1 MINTVIPQGSRAWYG
16 SCIAEFLEARSE
28 DIVGLLAQGSG
39 RANRSVD
46 PTQTEAW
53 LAEISTLKEQL
64 AGLTGQIFLEFAI
77 PRMGRRID
85 AVLLIGPAIILL
97 EFKVGARRFD
107 RAAVDQVWDYALD
120 LKNFHKGSHEPNIV
134 PVLVAT
140 GAEIEPEAKLTL
152 ARDGV
157 GTPLAC
163 SASGIRRLIDR
174 ILGLLAPDVRDWSK
188 WEASPYKPTP
198 TIVEAALAL
207 YARHTVEAIARH
219 DADAENVTKTS
230 GRIEELIEYAKQR
243 HKKVI
248 CFVTGVPGAGKT
260 LVGLNVATKH
270 RKNEAQDP
278 AVYLSGN
285 GPLVMVLREALT
297 RDEFNRR
304 KEAGE
309 SGF

>member
-1 MINTVIPQGSRAWYG
+1 MIDTVTPQGSRAWYG
-16 SCIAEFLEARSE
+16 SCIAEFLEARPDE
-28 DIVGLLAQGSG
+28 IVGALAQGSG

-53 LAEISTLKEQL
+53 LAEIATLKDQL
-64 AGLTGQIFLEFAI
+64 TGLTGQIFLEFSI

-97 EFKVGARRFD
+97 EFKVGAGRFD

-120 LKNFHKGSHEPNIV
+120 LKNFHEGSHEPNIV

-140 GAEIEPEAKLTL
+140 GAETQPAAELTL
-152 ARDGV
+152 APDGV
-157 GTPLAC
+157 GRPLAC

-174 ILGLLAPDVRDWSK
+174 IQSLVARDVRDWSK

-219 DADAENVTKTS
+219 DADAENLNKTS
-230 GRIEELIEYAKQR
+230 GRIEELIEYAKQ
-243 HKKVI
+243 
-248 CFVTGVPGAGKT
+248 
-260 LVGLNVATKH
+260 
-270 RKNEAQDP
+270 
-278 AVYLSGN
+278 
-285 GPLVMVLREALT
+285 
-297 RDEFNRR
+297 
-304 KEAGE
+304 
-309 SGF
+309 